1 MHALER
7 LRHTDRLTT
16 IGQLAA
22 GVAHELGTPLSV
34 ITGRAEMIASGE
46 ATGERADASA
56 RVIVDQA
63 QHMTQMIREL
73 LDFSRQRGPRFGLA
87 SVRAVC
93 ARTVD
98 TLAVVARREHVA
110 IAADLGD
117 DPLLVSADEHQIEQA
132 LVNLIV
138 NAMQA
143 MPNGG
148 TVHVTS
154 RGRHAQPPGGGGRE
168 RPFACVTVA
177 DQGTGIAAQDVPRL
191 FEPFFTTKAPGEGT
205 GLGLAVAHGIVR
217 DHGGWIEVESEPGR
231 GSRFTFYVPL
241 AAEAQSPPHRAA

>member
-1 MHALER
+1 
-7 LRHTDRLTT
+7 
-16 IGQLAA
+16 
-22 GVAHELGTPLSV
+22 
-34 ITGRAEMIASGE
+34 MIASGE
-46 ATGERADASA
+46 ATGDRADASA
-56 RVIVDQA
+56 RISVDQA

-98 TLAVVARREHVA
+98 TLAVVARRERVA
-110 IAADLGD
+110 ITADLAD
-117 DPLLVSADEHQIEQA
+117 DPLLVLADEHQIEQA

-148 TVHVTS
+148 TVRVTS
-154 RGRHAQPPGGGGRE
+154 CGRLARPPGGGGPDG
-168 RPFACVTVA
+168 PFACVTVV
-177 DQGTGIAAQDVPRL
+177 DHGTGIAPEDVPRL

-231 GSRFTFYVPL
+231 GSAFTFYLPM